1 MRSLLLIAL
10 LSFGGVACTSRG
22 ETSSVDHHE
31 DRPLCMD
38 EAIRIED
45 QAQKEVRNG
54 HRRVKVEKKGEHYD
68 RAIEL
73 LREARNLYEAELLTN
88 KGTPERHR
96 NIEAEID
103 RLEDEIYRL
112 QVDRPQ

>member
-10 LSFGGVACTSRG
+10 LSLGGVACTSPQG
-22 ETSSVDHHE
+22 SSVAHHE

-38 EAIRIED
+38 EAVRIED

-54 HRRVKVEKKGEHYD
+54 HRRVKVEKKAEHYD

-73 LREARNLYEAELLTN
+73 LRAARNLYEAELLSG
-88 KGTPERHR
+88 KGTPERDR
-96 NIEAEID
+96 NIKAELE
-103 RLEDEIYRL
+103 RLEDEIFRL